1 MALELS
7 YLSINRVRRDK
18 KGSEVETPSSTGH
31 YNAVVELKKDLV
43 NLREAIDAPNLLR
56 AVKTKL
62 RQEVA
67 EKRAAL
73 VEAKRRKKIERKYE
87 PIILGSKGLG
97 RMKRSKNPHSRY
109 PSK

>member
-7 YLSINRVRRDK
+7 YLSVNRVRRDK
-18 KGSEVETPSSTGH
+18 KGSEVDSPSSGG
-31 YNAVVELKKDLV
+31 YNAVAELKKDLV
-43 NLREAIDAPNLLR
+43 NLREAIDAPNLLQ

-87 PIILGSKGLG
+87 PIILGSKGLA

>member
-7 YLSINRVRRDK
+7 YFSVERVHRNK
-18 KGSEVETPSSTGH
+18 KGSVVETPSTGG
-31 YNAVVELKKDLV
+31 YNAVAELKKDLV
-43 NLREAIDAPNLLR
+43 DLQEAIDAPNLLQ
-56 AVKTKL
+56 AVKTKI

-87 PIILGSKGLG
+87 PVLLGSKGLA
-97 RMKRSKNPHSRY
+97 RMKRSKNPTSRY

>member
-7 YLSINRVRRDK
+7 YFSVNRVRRDK
-18 KGSEVETPSSTGH
+18 KGSVVETPSTGG
-31 YNAVVELKKDLV
+31 YNAVAELKKDLV
-43 NLREAIDAPNLLR
+43 DLQEAIDAPNLLQ
-56 AVKTKL
+56 AVKTKI

-87 PIILGSKGLG
+87 PITLGSKGLG

>member
-7 YLSINRVRRDK
+7 YLSVNRVRRDK
-18 KGSEVETPSSTGH
+18 KGSEVESPSAGG

-43 NLREAIDAPNLLR
+43 NLQEAIDAPNLLQ

-87 PIILGSKGLG
+87 PIVLGSKGLG
-97 RMKRSKNPHSRY
+97 RMKRSKNPTSRY

>member
-7 YLSINRVRRDK
+7 YLSVNRVRRDK
-18 KGSEVETPSSTGH
+18 KGSEVDSPSTGG
-31 YNAVVELKKDLV
+31 YNAVAELKKDLV
-43 NLREAIDAPNLLR
+43 NLREAIDAPNLLQ

-87 PIILGSKGLG
+87 PIILGSKGLSS
-97 RMKRSKNPHSRY
+97 MKRVR
-109 PSK
+109 